1 MTVRSNAKLNL
12 DDIKPYLEGVKN
24 KGGQLVA
31 DCPLCGKK
39 GHLYVSEKNGEVLVY
54 CQKCNAPGTDFFKAW
69 RVMGAKHEEL
79 EPMDYKQVKPIEDY
93 YHIYR
98 NPDGTEAYRK
108 RRRKWADGHKVFS
121 FLYEENGRTQYKKPD
136 NCNNLYNLDSLAE
149 ADPETTLYIVEGEKC
164 VDAMTKVGLLATTT
178 NTGAQKNIKLTEVDK
193 SLLDKFKDKV
203 LIPDNDDKGTDYSN
217 AWEGVRVLALPKVW
231 KDCPKKGD
239 VADYFKQGGDVDA
252 IINYE
257 WPVKY
262 ELTEEFIK
270 SLTKN
275 QMFNSALMEA
285 INAITEPDERMRIIS
300 LVDCQATANKC
311 ATNFKKYFQTY
322 MVQQA
327 AKHIRSENMTSFPL
341 QPFQLRCGEWST
353 GVEGVYHMKQQGGGY
368 NTIFVKDYASPIP
381 IMPTEILCNAEDGTE
396 KIRLAYQKEG
406 RWNHL
411 LVARNTVAN
420 KQKIINLA
428 DNGIEVNSNNAG
440 ALVKYLADVVALNP
454 DILPRVKSI
463 DHLGWIDGTFIPYND
478 DFKLD
483 CEEQY
488 KSLISAIMDKGTLD
502 EWVEFVRPLRENL
515 YMRLI
520 LAASFASVL
529 IEKVNALPFVLHL
542 WGGTGSGKTVAMMVA
557 ASVWGNPAMGRM
569 VRTMNMTQNS
579 MMSMA
584 AVLRNLPF
592 FGDELQT
599 IKSRYENYDTLIMCI
614 TEGVD
619 RGRMNSDSRLQK
631 QRNWLNSFIFTGEE
645 PCTRAESGGGVVN
658 RVIEIECDQQI
669 INNGNAVV
677 NFVGGNFGCAGKAFI
692 EALAD
697 ENLKE
702 DYNAIMQ
709 MLLDFTQTTEK
720 QAMAMALMMQADAI
734 ASKAIFNEP
743 GNVLTSEIVA
753 PFLKSKA
760 QVDVAERA
768 YHVVMAIIAENAEN
782 FDSGVL
788 QADER
793 FMKTYWGRIRHD
805 GIVFINKN
813 VLSKMLTNNGFD
825 FEAVK
830 KKWCERGYLIRN
842 SQGRFYGAYTLN
854 KVTAYYVRLRFGK
867 HQANV
872 I

>member
-54 CQKCNAPGTDFFKAW
+54 CQKCNAPGKDFFKAW

-270 SLTKN
+270 SLTKD

-285 INAITEPDERMRIIS
+285 INAITEPDERMRIIG
-300 LVDCQATANKC
+300 LVDCQATVNRC
-311 ATNFKKYFQTY
+311 NQNFRKYFQTY

-488 KSLISAIMDKGTLD
+488 KSLISAIMDKGTLE

>member
-1 MTVRSNAKLNL
+1 MIARSNGKLNL

-69 RVMGAKHEEL
+69 RSMGAKHEEP

-136 NCNNLYNLDSLAE
+136 NCNNLYNLDGLAE

-164 VDAMTKVGLLATTT
+164 VDAMTKAGLLATTT

-203 LIPDNDDKGTDYSN
+203 LIPDNDDKGADYSN
-217 AWEGVRVLALPKVW
+217 AWEGVRVLPLPKVW

-239 VADYFKQGGDVDA
+239 VADYFKQGGDVA
-252 IINYE
+252 TIINYE

-262 ELTEEFIK
+262 TLDEEFIGT
-270 SLTKN
+270 LTRQQIVSKPL
-275 QMFNSALMEA
+275 FEA
-285 INAITEPDERMRIIS
+285 IEAFNEADERARVLA
-300 LVDCQATANKC
+300 LVEFRAGELKC
-311 ATNFKKYFQTY
+311 VSQFKNCWKAYSIKQS
-322 MVQQA
+322 
-327 AKHIRSENMTSFPL
+327 AKKIKSDNSTKFFSQPL
-341 QPFQLRCGEWST
+341 ELRCGEW
-353 GVEGVYHMKQQGGGY
+353 VADDNGVYRQVQAGANNFKAE
-368 NTIFVKDYASPIP
+368 YASPIP
-381 IMPTEILCNAEDGTE
+381 IIPTEILCNAEDGTE
-396 KIRLAYQKEG
+396 KIRLAFFKDT
-406 RWNHL
+406 RWITL
-411 LVARNTVAN
+411 LAARNTIAN

-440 ALVKYLADVVALNP
+440 SLVKYLADVVALNP

-502 EWVEFVRPLRENL
+502 EWVEFVRPLRKNI

-669 INNGNAVV
+669 IQNGNAVV
-677 NFVGGNFGCAGKAFI
+677 NFVNGHYGCAGKAFI
-692 EALAD
+692 AALAD

-702 DYNAIMQ
+702 DCNEAMQ
-709 MLLDFTQTTEK
+709 YILEATNTTEK
-720 QAMAMALMMQADAI
+720 QAMAMALIFLADSI
-734 ASKAIFNEP
+734 AGKVIFGDE
-743 GNVLTSEIVA
+743 GKVLTIPEIA

-768 YHVVMAIIAENAEN
+768 YHVVMALIAENAEN

-854 KVTAYYVRLRFGK
+854 KVTAYYVRLKFAK
-867 HQANV
+867 TSS
-872 I
+872 

>member
-1 MTVRSNAKLNL
+1 
-12 DDIKPYLEGVKN
+12 
-24 KGGQLVA
+24 
-31 DCPLCGKK
+31 
-39 GHLYVSEKNGEVLVY
+39 
-54 CQKCNAPGTDFFKAW
+54 
-69 RVMGAKHEEL
+69 
-79 EPMDYKQVKPIEDY
+79 
-93 YHIYR
+93 
-98 NPDGTEAYRK
+98 
-108 RRRKWADGHKVFS
+108 
-121 FLYEENGRTQYKKPD
+121 
-136 NCNNLYNLDSLAE
+136 
-149 ADPETTLYIVEGEKC
+149 
-164 VDAMTKVGLLATTT
+164 
-178 NTGAQKNIKLTEVDK
+178 
-193 SLLDKFKDKV
+193 
-203 LIPDNDDKGTDYSN
+203 
-217 AWEGVRVLALPKVW
+217 
-231 KDCPKKGD
+231 
-239 VADYFKQGGDVDA
+239 
-252 IINYE
+252 
-257 WPVKY
+257 
-262 ELTEEFIK
+262 
-270 SLTKN
+270 
-275 QMFNSALMEA
+275 
-285 INAITEPDERMRIIS
+285 
-300 LVDCQATANKC
+300 
-311 ATNFKKYFQTY
+311 
-322 MVQQA
+322 
-327 AKHIRSENMTSFPL
+327 
-341 QPFQLRCGEWST
+341 
-353 GVEGVYHMKQQGGGY
+353 
-368 NTIFVKDYASPIP
+368 
-381 IMPTEILCNAEDGTE
+381 
-396 KIRLAYQKEG
+396 
-406 RWNHL
+406 
-411 LVARNTVAN
+411 
-420 KQKIINLA
+420 
-428 DNGIEVNSNNAG
+428 
-440 ALVKYLADVVALNP
+440 
-454 DILPRVKSI
+454 
-463 DHLGWIDGTFIPYND
+463 
-478 DFKLD
+478 
-483 CEEQY
+483 
-488 KSLISAIMDKGTLD
+488 MDKGTLE